1 MFDPIILLALLLAQ
15 GSDSGPQ
22 TASATLSLN
31 IGSHARVAFAS
42 TTLMFPDAD
51 PDLVPVITAVPQ
63 NIEITAKARTPRN
76 AQVSLTLQAADDL
89 RSGVNTLPASLIRW
103 AATGSG
109 FVAGTLNRA
118 SAQTVA
124 TWTGSGVRNGTQSF
138 AFENKWTHPP
148 GTYSVTLVYTMSTP

>member
-1 MFDPIILLALLLAQ
+1 MFDPTIFLALLLAQ
-15 GSDSGPQ
+15 GAAGPQ

-31 IGSHARVAFAS
+31 LGSHARVALAA

-51 PDLVPVITAVPQ
+51 PDLVPSVTAVPQ
-63 NIEITAKARTPRN
+63 SIEITAKSRTPRN

-109 FVAGTLNRA
+109 FVPGTLNRA

-124 TWTGSGVRNGTQSF
+124 TWTGSGVRSGSLSF

-148 GTYSVTLVYTMSTP
+148 GIYSVTLIYTMSTP